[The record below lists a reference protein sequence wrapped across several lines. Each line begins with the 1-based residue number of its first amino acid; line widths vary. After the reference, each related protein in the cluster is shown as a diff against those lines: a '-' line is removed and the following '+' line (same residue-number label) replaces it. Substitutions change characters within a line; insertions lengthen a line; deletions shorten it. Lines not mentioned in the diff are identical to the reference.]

1 MTAQVREEERRE
13 QNRRK
18 DGKGKRKRKEE
29 RREKKGNGKR
39 KDRGNIVMEVRIEEI
54 S

>member
-1 MTAQVREEERRE
+1 MTAQVRGEERRE
-13 QNRRK
+13 EKKGWERK
-18 DGKGKRKRKEE
+18 EKEE
-29 RREKKGNGKR
+29 RGEKKGNGKR